1 MGASGCG
8 CFSNCELWRPAG
20 RAGLRRSSPL
30 AWVPSFREP
39 MPSPSTLPAGLVSV
53 SLLCHFSLFLVSVS
67 LCSPISASLFSTSLF
82 SSIFPFSVLL
92 CCTVFSLSKYSALR
106 LPRIT
111 FHPYCLTTL
120 TYTASHTLT
129 RHSSPRVHASFF
141 CLFSLSDRNGIPYR
155 ENVLS
160 GARGL

>member
-1 MGASGCG
+1 MDVAVLVIVSCGARRVELACAGHPHWRGPFSEANAVSTHSTRRACL
-8 CFSNCELWRPAG
+8 CFTSLS
-20 RAGLRRSSPL
+20 L
-30 AWVPSFREP
+30 F
-39 MPSPSTLPAGLVSV
+39 SV
-53 SLLCHFSLFLVSVS
+53 SRLCFALFSYFCLS
-67 LCSPISASLFSTSLF
+67 FSTSLF

-141 CLFSLSDRNGIPYR
+141 CLFSLSDRNGISFR

-160 GARGL
+160 GTGGL